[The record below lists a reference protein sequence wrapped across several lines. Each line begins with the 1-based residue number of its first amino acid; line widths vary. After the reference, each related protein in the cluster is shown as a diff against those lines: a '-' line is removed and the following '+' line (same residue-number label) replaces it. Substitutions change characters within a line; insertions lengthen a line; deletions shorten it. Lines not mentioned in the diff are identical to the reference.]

1 MEVDLRA
8 TVCDPANMS
17 ESQPTISRRS
27 LGRTVWRRREE
38 KGISRAQLG
47 RAIGYSGQTI
57 QRIEEGTQATRSI
70 VVEKICAELG
80 IGNVEMSHLTTLAA
94 RGTERGWWE
103 PYFDIGTEET
113 SRPKIPLFLE
123 TEQTA
128 RRISVVETEVMP
140 GLLQT
145 PEYLQALQ
153 EAQLPMTEEVAL
165 SWRALRTKRQEM
177 LYGRHVLPRMEFVIG
192 KAAIDYLDA
201 LDSSVRDGQVQ
212 RLLEVSA
219 MPTAQVRVITGL
231 HAATAGAFNILYP
244 DDETEPFIFSDAADG
259 CRYVEQPQLVSMYES
274 IFELARDKSTTLE
287 EYLR

>member
-1 MEVDLRA
+1 
-8 TVCDPANMS
+8 MS

-47 RAIGYSGQTI
+47 RAIGYSGQTV

-103 PYFDIGTEET
+103 PYFDTGTEQT

-128 RRISVVETEVMP
+128 MRIRVVETEVMP

-153 EAQLPMTEEVAL
+153 DAQLPMPDEVAQ

-177 LYGRHVLPRMEFVIG
+177 LYGRRVLPRLEFVIG
-192 KAAIDYLDA
+192 KAAVDYLET
-201 LDSSVRDGQVQ
+201 LDGPVRDGQLR

-219 MPTAQVRVITGL
+219 MHNTQIMVLTGL
-231 HAATAGAFNILYP
+231 HAATAGSFNILYP
-244 DDETEPFIFSDAADG
+244 GDETEPFVFTDAADG
-259 CRYVEQPQLVSMYES
+259 CRYIEQPQLVSMYES
-274 IFELARDKSTTLE
+274 IFGSVQIKSTTLE

>member
-1 MEVDLRA
+1 
-8 TVCDPANMS
+8 MS

-47 RAIGYSGQTI
+47 RAIGYSGQTV

-103 PYFDIGTEET
+103 PYFDTGTEQT

-128 RRISVVETEVMP
+128 MRIRVVETEVMP

-153 EAQLPMTEEVAL
+153 DAQLPMPDEVAQ

-177 LYGRHVLPRMEFVIG
+177 LYSRRVLPRLEFVIG
-192 KAAIDYLDA
+192 KAAIDYLET
-201 LDSSVRDGQVQ
+201 LDEPVRDGQLN
-212 RLLEVSA
+212 RLREVSA
-219 MPTAQVRVITGL
+219 MQNAQIRVLIGL
-231 HAATAGAFNILYP
+231 HAATAGSFNILYP
-244 DDETEPFIFSDAADG
+244 GDETEPFVFSDAADG
-259 CRYVEQPQLVSMYES
+259 CRYIEQPQLVSMYES
-274 IFELARDKSTTLE
+274 IFGSVQIKSTTLE

>member
-1 MEVDLRA
+1 
-8 TVCDPANMS
+8 MS

-47 RAIGYSGQTI
+47 RAIGYSGQTV

-80 IGNVEMSHLTTLAA
+80 IGAVEMSHLTTLAA

-103 PYFDIGTEET
+103 PYFDTGTEQT

-128 RRISVVETEVMP
+128 MRIRVVETEVMP

-145 PEYLQALQ
+145 PEYLRALQ
-153 EAQLPMTEEVAL
+153 DAQLPMPDEVAK

-177 LYGRHVLPRMEFVIG
+177 LYGRPVLPCLEFVIG

-201 LDSSVRDGQVQ
+201 LDEPVRVGQIR
-212 RLLEVSA
+212 RLREVSA
-219 MPTAQVRVITGL
+219 MANAHIRVLTGL
-231 HAATAGAFNILYP
+231 HAATAGSFNILYP
-244 DDETEPFIFSDAADG
+244 GDETEPFVFTDAADG
-259 CRYVEQPQLVSMYES
+259 CRYIEQPQLVSMYES
-274 IFELARDKSTTLE
+274 IIESAQSKSTTLE